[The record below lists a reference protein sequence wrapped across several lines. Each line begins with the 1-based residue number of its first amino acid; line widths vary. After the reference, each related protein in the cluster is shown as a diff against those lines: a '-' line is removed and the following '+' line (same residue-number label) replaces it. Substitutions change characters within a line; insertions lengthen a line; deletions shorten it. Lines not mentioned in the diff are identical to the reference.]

1 MTQLGY
7 RFDLEDKAYILEHSS
22 KFSLRMLGNEPE
34 EIDPRPWFKIRSQG
48 SLGSCRGH
56 SLAANA
62 RYCAKA
68 AAGELDLNQDGIKN
82 DPKED
87 DFSPMWSYIMSQRQ
101 SNIRGDVGATMTGG
115 IKVGI
120 EQGIA
125 REALWPYSG
134 VYNTSVPRGSSEDA
148 SKFKFA
154 RYTKF
159 MPGDV
164 QGVKAWLATGQ
175 GGIDWGKM
183 WPLPFIAGCLVDG
196 PISNRTVGGH
206 ATAILG
212 YIKGRTLL
220 KEIPTLGN
228 KIKEDQTLFVGVNS
242 HGTNAQDKGFYYV
255 TEKGLEACMRHQWTE
270 VLGWSD
276 MSVPKRR
283 TINFNEKGIMG

>member
-1 MTQLGY
+1 MIKLGY
-7 RFDLEDKAYILEHSS
+7 RPDLEDKAYIIEHSS
-22 KFSLRMLGNEPE
+22 KFNLRMLGNEPE

-48 SLGSCRGH
+48 AQGSCRGH
-56 SLAANA
+56 SLAANG

-68 AAGELDLNQDGIKN
+68 ATGVLDLNADGILN

-87 DFSPMWSYIMSQRQ
+87 DFSPMWAYIMSQRQ

-115 IKVGI
+115 IKVGL
-120 EQGIA
+120 EQGLA
-125 REALWPYSG
+125 REVKWPYPNA
-134 VYNTSVPRGSSEDA
+134 YNTNVPNGASADA
-148 SKFKFA
+148 TNFKFA

-159 MPGDV
+159 QPGDV

-183 WPLPFIAGCLVDG
+183 WPLPFIGGCVVDG
-196 PISNRTVGGH
+196 PIGNRTMGGH

-220 KEIPTLGN
+220 KEIPSLSN
-228 KIKEDQTLFVGVNS
+228 VIKPEQTLFVGVNS
-242 HGTNAQDKGFYYV
+242 HGVNAQHKGFYYV
-255 TEKGLEACMRHQWTE
+255 TERGLEACMRHQWTE